1 MTSRPRLSRRAA
13 LIALLTVPGVFLS
26 ACGAGTNPSSGAAPK
41 APESKPAEAAKP
53 TEAAKPAAASP
64 AAASSPAASGSPV
77 AAASPAAGG
86 GLGVVKGPFEGEAK
100 QLTGAGATF
109 PAPLYTKWFSDYK
122 TLAGVE
128 VNYQAIGSGGGI
140 KAITDKTVDFGASDA
155 PMTDE
160 QLKAAG
166 APILH
171 IPMTLGAVTLI
182 VNIPEL
188 KEQALR
194 FSGET
199 VAGIFLGDVAKWD
212 DARIKADNPGV
223 TLPSKDIISV
233 HRADGSGTTAI
244 FTDYLSA
251 VSPDWKSKVGTSTSV
266 NWPNGLGGQGNP
278 GVANEVTQ
286 NPYAIGYVELIYAL
300 QQNLKPGEIKNKDGN
315 YVAPSIESTTA
326 AAASLT
332 TIPDD
337 LRISIVNAPGATAYP
352 ISGFT
357 WILSYQ
363 TMPEKTKATALTRL
377 LYWGIYDGQQ
387 YCAPLHYAPLPPV
400 MVQKAEQKILSIQS
414 GGAQAFPGR

>member
-1 MTSRPRLSRRAA
+1 M
-13 LIALLTVPGVFLS
+13 LIA
-26 ACGAGTNPSSGAAPK
+26 ACGPGTNPGPA
-41 APESKPAEAAKP
+41 SKPAETKPSDAPKP
-53 TEAAKPAAASP
+53 TEAAAKPTAASSPAAAVGASPAAAAASP
-64 AAASSPAASGSPV
+64 AAASGSPV
-77 AAASPAAGG
+77 AGASPAAGG
-86 GLGVVKGPFEGEAK
+86 AAAASAGPGLGAVKGPFDGEAK

-122 TLAGVE
+122 GIAGVE

-171 IPMTLGAVTLI
+171 IPMTLGAVVPI

-188 KEQALR
+188 KDQALK

-199 VAGIFLGDVAKWD
+199 LAGIFLGTISKWND
-212 DARIKADNPGV
+212 DKIKADNAGV
-223 TLPSKDIISV
+223 NLPNQEIISV

-244 FTDYLSA
+244 FTDYLSN
-251 VSPDWKSKVGTSTSV
+251 VSADWKSKIGMNTSV

-278 GVANEVTQ
+278 GVANEITQ
-286 NPYAIGYVELIYAL
+286 NPYSIGYVELIYAL
-300 QQNLKPGEIKNKDGN
+300 QQNLKPGHMKNKEGN
-315 YVAPSIESTTA
+315 FVEPTIESVTA
-326 AAASLT
+326 AAAGLT

-337 LRISIVNAPGATAYP
+337 LRISIVNAPGAQAYP

-357 WILSYQ
+357 WILAFQ
-363 TMPEKTKATALTRL
+363 EMAEKAKAIALTRL
-377 LYWGIYDGQQ
+377 LYWAIFDGQK
-387 YCAPLHYAPLPPV
+387 YSADLHYAPMPPV
-400 MVQKAEQKILSIQS
+400 MVQKAEAKILSIKS